1 MKKKLFNFTIFIFF
15 LLISTANSENE
26 FNLTCKG
33 KLIVKNELGTKEEFY
48 YEDIK
53 VHVTKNR
60 NIYKTETIS
69 TNNWHLR
76 PPSYWGGKVIPGQ
89 ELEATKDVIK
99 LKTNEYEQND
109 LRSYGFKAQISLI
122 SGMYSGSSKIDDLKY
137 DYTSYYKINA
147 QCDGYQNLYTF
158 INKSETSSEKSKSGS
173 NEIALDYKN
182 YWWVLIILALGAFFL
197 YTKTVPKPKK
207 VKKITRSK
215 PTGFKKDLM
224 HFWQGKV
231 SYGFSY
237 WVCLTIIGTIISL
250 PSLYFFSDQVIE
262 SATGILLLI
271 LILYFLFVI
280 VSQIYL
286 IVGTWRS
293 AEFYKAQK
301 RKLKQSL
308 IWGYLGQITIVLSII
323 RKFAEF
329 F

>member
-1 MKKKLFNFTIFIFF
+1 MKKKLFNLTILIFF
-15 LLISTANSENE
+15 LLISSANSENE

-33 KLIVKNELGTKEEFY
+33 KLIIENVYDTKEEFY

-53 VHVTKNR
+53 VFVTERR

-207 VKKITRSK
+207 VKKITKSK
-215 PTGFKKDLM
+215 PTGFKRDL
-224 HFWQGKV
+224 
-231 SYGFSY
+231 
-237 WVCLTIIGTIISL
+237 I
-250 PSLYFFSDQVIE
+250 YF
-262 SATGILLLI
+262 
-271 LILYFLFVI
+271 
-280 VSQIYL
+280 
-286 IVGTWRS
+286 
-293 AEFYKAQK
+293 
-301 RKLKQSL
+301 
-308 IWGYLGQITIVLSII
+308 
-323 RKFAEF
+323 
-329 F
+329 